1 VKTNIRDEY
10 LPLYFNKKTEV
21 TLMEKDKN
29 LISKE
34 QMTIT
39 ANLNNLEPGDSVDK
53 HRAIEA
59 GNIILAAE
67 EIKQQNNNL

>member
-1 VKTNIRDEY
+1 
-10 LPLYFNKKTEV
+10 
-21 TLMEKDKN
+21 MEKDKN

-39 ANLNNLEPGDSVDK
+39 ANLNNLKPGDSVDK

>member
-1 VKTNIRDEY
+1 
-10 LPLYFNKKTEV
+10 
-21 TLMEKDKN
+21 MEKDKN

>member
-1 VKTNIRDEY
+1 MKTNIRKEH
-10 LPLYFNKKTEV
+10 LPLSFQQKMEV
-21 TLMEKDKN
+21 TLMKKDKN